1 MFVEVGCSPNVK
13 STELKAEEIH
23 LITNINHKMKLA
35 VNRLCV

>member
-1 MFVEVGCSPNVK
+1 MEVGCSPNVK